1 MSKKYN
7 TVKKYYDKG
16 LWSERMVRDAVE
28 KGWITAEE
36 FAEIVG
42 EKYEVAEDVENG

>member
-28 KGWITAEE
+28 KGWITTAE
-36 FAEIVG
+36 FVEITG
-42 EKYEVAEDVENG
+42 KKYEAEDGEDNG

>member
-16 LWSERMVRDAVE
+16 LWSERMVGDAVE
-28 KGWITAEE
+28 KGWITADE
-36 FAEIVG
+36 FAEIIG
-42 EKYEVAEDVENG
+42 KPYEAEEVNENG

>member
-7 TVKKYYDKG
+7 TVKKYYDLG
-16 LWSERMVRDAVE
+16 MWSVNQVKNAVV

-36 FAEIVG
+36 FTQITGQPYETAE
-42 EKYEVAEDVENG
+42 A